1 MFSKKLRNSHKSLP
15 NWFDMES
22 LLFFQPKTCFMV
34 SKCFFF
40 VRNVQFTLESLLW
53 VQLKT
58 CFFSVEDVLCDRRG
72 CCAGSW
78 GCGRRLR
85 SRASRRSAAPAT
97 RRTGRRW
104 SSRPISTRAPIATAP
119 AGHHQATAATSFL
132 QITSKI
138 SRISSSLSVSVDDN
152 NRQDTR
158 GLHNSGHRVGCGW
171 KSWIV
176 LDEMVVGIV

>member
-1 MFSKKLRNSHKSLP
+1 MFYGVEV
-15 NWFDMES
+15 F
-22 LLFFQPKTCFMV
+22 
-34 SKCFFF
+34 CFFL